1 MTGRLLIIDDDVDS
15 RQLLAASLAT
25 HGFQAETCASAA
37 AALARLEAE
46 VFDAIITDVHMAGM
60 TGIELCERLTE
71 TLPGVPVIVV
81 TGQASMELAISALRA
96 GADDFVTKPID
107 LSHLLHRIQKALR
120 RAELEV
126 EVRRLQRV
134 LHDAPASGI
143 IGDSLAITRVLD
155 MIDRVAESD
164 VPVLVTGESGVG
176 KELVARELHRKGMS
190 AHGPFVALNCAAVPA
205 TLLESELFGHARG
218 AFTDAKRA
226 REGLFVRS
234 SGGTLF
240 LDEIGELPLEMQ
252 PKLLRALQEHEVRPV
267 GSDRPV
273 PFDARIVTATNRDL
287 ESAVEDGTFREDL
300 FYRINV
306 INIHVP
312 PLRTRGTD
320 ILLLAQHFL
329 TAISERTGRDIK
341 RLGTLTAEKM
351 MAYDWPGNVRELEN
365 CMERAVALARLDEL
379 TPGDLPDKITRYERG
394 ELVISSDDPEDMPTL
409 EALEDRYIRRVL
421 EAVKGNKTQAA
432 KILGLPRRTFYRRL
446 ERLASNGNPSTP
458 ET

>member
-1 MTGRLLIIDDDVDS
+1 LIIDDDVDS
-15 RQLLAASLAT
+15 RELLAMSLAS
-25 HGFQAETCASAA
+25 HGFEAKTCQSAA
-37 AALARLEAE
+37 AALVVLEAE
-46 VFDAIITDVHMAGM
+46 TFDAIITDIHMAGM

-71 TLPGVPVIVV
+71 TLPGTPVIVV

-107 LSHLLHRIQKALR
+107 LSHLLHRIQKALH

-143 IGDSLAITRVLD
+143 IGESLAITRVLD
-155 MIDRVAESD
+155 MINRVAESD

-176 KELVARELHRKGMS
+176 KELVARELHRQGTTS
-190 AHGPFVALNCAAVPA
+190 DGPFVAINCAAVPA
-205 TLLESELFGHARG
+205 TLLESELFGHVRG

-273 PFDARIVTATNRDL
+273 SFDARIVTATNRDL
-287 ESAVEDGTFREDL
+287 ESAIEDGTFREDL

-306 INIHVP
+306 VNIHLP

-329 TAISERTGRDIK
+329 TVISERTKRDRKQI
-341 RLGTLTAEKM
+341 GTRTAETM

-365 CMERAVALARLDEL
+365 CMERAVALAQLDEI
-379 TPGDLPDKITRYERG
+379 TPADLPNKITRYERG
-394 ELVISSDDPEDMPTL
+394 EMVIASENLEDMPTL
-409 EALEDRYIRRVL
+409 DALEDRYIRRVL

-432 KILGLPRRTFYRRL
+432 KILGLARRTLYRRL
-446 ERLASNGNPSTP
+446 ERLASDANPSTQ
-458 ET
+458 EA